1 MANSILSDTNTW
13 NTIAIDDKID
23 TTYNISDIDSIY
35 ISTNTMSWS
44 PTITTMSGINPGVRA
59 DNTLKVQG
67 DAVIDGDLTVGGK
80 SIMKSLEAIEE
91 RLAILNP
98 NKELEERWDKL
109 RELRNQYAEL
119 EKELIEKE
127 KMWAMLKK

>member
-1 MANSILSDTNTW
+1 MANSILSDTITW

-35 ISTNTMSWS
+35 TSTNTMSWS
-44 PTITTMSGINPGVRA
+44 PTITTMSGIDPGVRA
-59 DNTLKVQG
+59 DNTLKVR